1 MGKRELV
8 LGPQAGVGGSLGACP
23 AGKHKQTWALDHA
36 PSHAVAAA
44 RVLAVSPW
52 PQMCGGHGPL
62 LFPAAHTFPL
72 YDLIA
77 TWLQLTVLDL
87 CP

>member
-52 PQMCGGHGPL
+52 PQMWWPWPAPVLRSPHVPL
-62 LFPAAHTFPL
+62 
-72 YDLIA
+72 I
-77 TWLQLTVLDL
+77 
-87 CP
+87 